1 MKHKITIKLLKEIGK
16 NKIADKLENHLIT
29 VEKELLVAKKY
40 QEALSKLDNDY
51 NKIED
56 SIIDKNYNKLEAS
69 IEKIN
74 QWTKFFKS
82 NKELTPSLIDANIEK
97 LNDFRIKVGKE
108 LDNIDDY
115 MKLVKDNVKYIET
128 TQDIKDLKESIDNIS
143 YSIKNSKYEKI
154 INPIKDVLENAI
166 IDFNEIRIG
175 FNDRSFLEGRFI
187 EIQNKYSQT
196 ILDKVMENQRK
207 DIEKNLSKLENNYIN
222 TIKKDIISKVNE
234 LNYRQCIEYI
244 NKLSNI
250 PIYIS
255 TKGIKEIDLMLDLLQ
270 DRLNDNKIDTIMSM
284 FTELDKNSQKK
295 CINMLEDIFN

>member
-1 MKHKITIKLLKEIGK
+1 MDLPKRKTHRLKKFDYGNGYFFVTVCTNNKEKLLCDIVGNDALVVPSDLGK
-16 NKIADKLENHLIT
+16 RI
-29 VEKELLVAKKY
+29 
-40 QEALSKLDNDY
+40 
-51 NKIED
+51 IECW
-56 SIIDKNYNKLEAS
+56 N
-69 IEKIN
+69 
-74 QWTKFFKS
+74 
-82 NKELTPSLIDANIEK
+82 NIEK

-187 EIQNKYSQT
+187 EIQNKYSKT